1 MKSSLFALALG
12 ALVASTAATA
22 APLQYD
28 QDHGQYDRDHYDH
41 DRDHDGDHDRGHD
54 HDHDRDRDRR
64 DDDRDHDRRDYDHRG
79 YVIVHDRGEHEGW
92 YRRGGYIPEEYRD
105 HRYVVEEW
113 REYRLPPPPRDYQ
126 WVRSDNGQFLLVA
139 MASGIIANIVINP

>member
-28 QDHGQYDRDHYDH
+28 QDHGRYEH
-41 DRDHDGDHDRGHD
+41 DRDHDGDHDRGRD
-54 HDHDRDRDRR
+54 HDHDRDHDRDRR
-64 DDDRDHDRRDYDHRG
+64 DYDRRDYDRDHDRRD

-105 HRYVVEEW
+105 RRYVVEDW
-113 REYRLPPPPRDYQ
+113 REYRLEPPPRDYQ

-139 MASGIIANIVINP
+139 LGSGIIANIVINP

>member
-12 ALVASTAATA
+12 ALVASAGAMA

-28 QDHGQYDRDHYDH
+28 QDHDRYDHDRYDHDHEGDHDRDHGRDH
-41 DRDHDGDHDRGHD
+41 DRDHD
-54 HDHDRDRDRR
+54 RDRR
-64 DDDRDHDRRDYDHRG
+64 DYDHDHDRRDYDHRG

-92 YRRGGYIPEEYRD
+92 YRLGGYLPEEYGDR
-105 HRYVVEEW
+105 RYVVEDW
-113 REYRLPPPPRDYQ
+113 RDYRLEPPPRDYQ

-139 MASGIIANIVINP
+139 VASGIIANIVINP